1 MAQSALH
8 SRYIPTDYYRH
19 SREQRQNIGYK
30 LCFADSKEQQ
40 HENPPNVEE
49 QQLTHII
56 YTAFADGCFSS
67 LPQHTGPGEQT

>member
-1 MAQSALH
+1 MTQSTLH
-8 SRYIPTDYYRH
+8 SRYIPADNYRH

-49 QQLTHII
+49 QQLAHII
-56 YTAFADGCFSS
+56 YTAFAYRCFSS
-67 LPQHTGPGEQT
+67 LPQHTCPGEQA